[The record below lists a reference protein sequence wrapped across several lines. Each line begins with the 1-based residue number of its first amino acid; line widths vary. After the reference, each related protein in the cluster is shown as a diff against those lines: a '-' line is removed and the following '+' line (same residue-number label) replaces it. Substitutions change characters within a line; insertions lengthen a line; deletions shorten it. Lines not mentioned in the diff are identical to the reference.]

1 MSTLS
6 NTPDRPRPQ
15 YGEYAT
21 PEQLAAARGLTLEQM
36 QDQITPPRVAVPA
49 DSAAPAA
56 ATAAAPAAQSADA
69 AAPAQ
74 KRRLVDRAVTIGL
87 LAFGLF
93 YTLLNIP
100 GFLAMSE
107 TMQLSY
113 DFMGY
118 GEFRATDLAATL
130 GVVAAVLQVAIWLVT
145 ASVSFA
151 MMKRGRAAWWVAVA
165 GGMVALIAFAVIST
179 IILSGDPTFV
189 EMLNKNR

>member
-21 PEQLAAARGLTLEQM
+21 PEQLAAARGLTLAQM

-56 ATAAAPAAQSADA
+56 ATAAAQSADA

-87 LAFGLF
+87 LVFGLF

-189 EMLNKNR
+189 EMLNNNR